1 MSETV
6 ICGVET
12 PDPHPTMGDPLK
24 VSEIRHANRQNRDL
38 ASCRC
43 GETWRNSQ
51 RAGHCASCHRTFYGV
66 TAFDRHQKQEP
77 DGSGR
82 PFTCVH
88 PLTITT
94 KAGEAVYEATR
105 DISGATA
112 YRFIKEGKE
121 WRKA

>member
-1 MSETV
+1 MRGPV
-6 ICGVET
+6 
-12 PDPHPTMGDPLK
+12 
-24 VSEIRHANRQNRDL
+24 

-77 DGSGR
+77 DGKGR

-94 KAGEAVYEATR
+94 KDGEPVYETR
-105 DISGATA
+105 TDRIGTTVYA
-112 YRFIKEGKE
+112 IKREGVADWFKE
-121 WRKA
+121 AS